1 MGVVLFVAGVALHWR
16 LAEFFAAHMAFF
28 TSHGLVFAAQW
39 IVCLGVVK
47 LLFVQRCN
55 LGVTTL
61 VVGMARVARLWL
73 ESSVKT
79 GFCLHI
85 RPHVLVA
92 VHA

>member
-1 MGVVLFVAGVALHWR
+1 VGVVLFVAGVALHWR
-16 LAEFFAAHMAFF
+16 LTVFFSAHMTFF
-28 TSHGLVFAAQW
+28 TSHGLMFAAQLV
-39 IVCLGVVK
+39 VCLGMVK

-55 LGVTTL
+55 LSVTTL
-61 VVGMARVARLWL
+61 VVGMARVARLRL